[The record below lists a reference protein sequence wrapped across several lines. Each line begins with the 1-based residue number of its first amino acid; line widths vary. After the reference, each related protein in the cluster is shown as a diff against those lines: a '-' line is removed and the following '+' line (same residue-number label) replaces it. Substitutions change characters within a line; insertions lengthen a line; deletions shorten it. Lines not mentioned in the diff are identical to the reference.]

1 MGDICVAYTV
11 STSLLLIRCVCSAVS
26 YSEAPGTVAHQA
38 SLSMGFSRQEYR
50 SGLPSP
56 PPGDLPNP
64 GMETASLISSALADR
79 FFTTSA
85 TWEAHVYI
93 SYWSVSLTD
102 TRRCTH
108 TQGITRQCPMHYDW
122 GSIIH
127 GT

>member
-56 PPGDLPNP
+56 TPGDLPNTGVEP
-64 GMETASLISSALADR
+64 ESLASSALAGG
-79 FFTTSA
+79 FLTTSA
-85 TWEAHVYI
+85 TWTTFI
-93 SYWSVSLTD
+93 FSVTINSNPFVDL
-102 TRRCTH
+102 RSIPLFNYRL
-108 TQGITRQCPMHYDW
+108 QEPITF
-122 GSIIH
+122 SIA
-127 GT
+127 